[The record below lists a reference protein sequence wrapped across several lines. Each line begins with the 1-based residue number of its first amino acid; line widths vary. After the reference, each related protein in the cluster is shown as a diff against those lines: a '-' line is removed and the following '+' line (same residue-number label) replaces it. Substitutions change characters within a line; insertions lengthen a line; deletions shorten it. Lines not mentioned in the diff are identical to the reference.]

1 MLRLELYKIFRRP
14 RTYISFGIITAITF
28 VIQLAMLA
36 DGKSFVAFA
45 LQGVGEQFDIGGNI
59 LNGYLVTYI
68 ILQSLL
74 IHIPLL
80 VALVGGDA
88 LAGEAN
94 AGTLR
99 LLLTK
104 PVSRVKLVL
113 VKYVST
119 VIYSLAMLLW
129 LAIIA
134 LAVSLFLFGEGDMIN
149 LKSDAFVM
157 LLKDDIMWRY
167 FAAFGFAAVAM
178 AAVAALSILLSVFA
192 ENSIGPIIGTMG
204 VIIVLTIFSNLGL
217 PIFDTIKPY
226 LLTTHMIG
234 WKGFFD
240 DPIPYTS
247 IAWSASILVAYVVGL
262 LAVTIFIFNRKD
274 IKS

>member
-1 MLRLELYKIFRRP
+1 MLKLELYKIFRRP
-14 RTYISFGIITAITF
+14 RTYISFGIITAIIL

-36 DGKSFVAFA
+36 DGKSFIAFA
-45 LQGVGEQFDIGGNI
+45 LQGMGEQFDIQGNI
-59 LNGYLVTYI
+59 LNGYLITYI

-104 PVSRVKLVL
+104 PASRTRWVL
-113 VKYVST
+113 VKFT
-119 VIYSLAMLLW
+119 ATIIYSFAMLLW
-129 LAIIA
+129 LAVVG
-134 LAVSLFLFGEGDMIN
+134 LLCSLLMFGDGDMVN
-149 LKSDAFVM
+149 MKSDAFVI
-157 LLKDDIMWRY
+157 LLKNDVMWRY
-167 FAAFGFAAVAM
+167 FCAFAFAALAM

-192 ENSIGPIIGTMG
+192 DNSIGPIIGTMG
-204 VIIVLTIFSNLGL
+204 VIVVLTIFSNLGL
-217 PIFDTIKPY
+217 PLFDTIKPY

-240 DPIPYTS
+240 DPVPCTS
-247 IAWSASILVAYVVGL
+247 IGWSAFALLMYIVGL